1 MALGPVV
8 AGARLAE
15 DEVVR
20 PEDLAVRSR
29 ADAVHGARLQVDQD
43 GARHVL
49 AAAGLVVVDVDALQ
63 LQLRLATVD
72 TVRLDAVLVRDDLP
86 ELHPSPSQL
95 QTNTS
100 LGLCPSGQ
108 RTNPPPGTWLRPVAN
123 AREKR
128 SSYLGADLVAALAD
142 LNVDDFAHSV
152 DGEFNAIKAQQRF
165 RFRL

>member
-108 RTNPPPGTWLRPVAN
+108 RTPPP
-123 AREKR
+123 
-128 SSYLGADLVAALAD
+128 
-142 LNVDDFAHSV
+142 
-152 DGEFNAIKAQQRF
+152 
-165 RFRL
+165 